1 MFKVFDK
8 LDGMEQPNHQLQH
21 LSSSV
26 QLVLCKELRVFQ
38 STGEEFAALHQT
50 GGTT

>member
-1 MFKVFDK
+1 MQ
-8 LDGMEQPNHQLQH
+8 E
-21 LSSSV
+21 
-26 QLVLCKELRVFQ
+26 VLCKEMRVFQ

>member
-1 MFKVFDK
+1 M
-8 LDGMEQPNHQLQH
+8 
-21 LSSSV
+21 
-26 QLVLCKELRVFQ
+26 QLVLLKELRVFQ